1 MRMGPRIAV
10 TFCGHAA
17 RRCVVARDQ
26 YLDAIRRAGAEPI
39 AVDPADAMPEEFDGL
54 CLTGGGDIDPARYGA
69 DNIASTDIDERRDV
83 IELALLERALARD
96 IPVLGI
102 CRGFQLINVRFGG
115 SLEQHHLGH
124 SPKYAPAATP
134 VSDDPAGTDAVR
146 HIIAAE
152 PGSKLAAACGDEAF
166 TVNSSHHQ
174 VVTPDRLAAELRAT
188 GRVGELVEA
197 LESPAHRWVV
207 AVQWHPE
214 RTAQVAASATRIFDA
229 FVTAVER
236 TPVTAA

>member
-1 MRMGPRIAV
+1 M
-10 TFCGHAA
+10 TLCGHAA

-26 YLDAIRRAGAEPI
+26 YLSAIRRAGAEPI
-39 AVDPADAMPEEFDGL
+39 VVEPADTMPGEFDGL
-54 CLTGGGDIDPARYGA
+54 CLTGGGDIDPARYGEVKT
-69 DNIASTDIDERRDV
+69 ASEDIDAARDT

-102 CRGFQLINVRFGG
+102 CRGFQLINISFGG

-124 SPKYAPAATP
+124 SPKYPPASTP

-146 HIIAAE
+146 HVIAPE
-152 PGSKLAAACGDEAF
+152 PGSRLAAACGDEAF

-214 RTAQVAASATRIFDA
+214 RTAQVGASATRIFDA
-229 FVTAVER
+229 FVAAASR

>member
-1 MRMGPRIAV
+1 MGPRIAV
-10 TFCGHAA
+10 SLCGHVA

-39 AVDPADAMPEEFDGL
+39 AVDPTDAIPDAFDGL
-54 CLTGGGDIDPARYGA
+54 CLTGGGDIDPERYGA
-69 DNIASTDIDERRDV
+69 DNVASTDIDERRDS
-83 IELALLERALARD
+83 IELALLERALAND
-96 IPVLGI
+96 IPVLGV

-124 SPKYAPAATP
+124 SPKYPPVGAP
-134 VSDDPAGTDAVR
+134 VSDDPAGADAVR
-146 HIIAAE
+146 HVVTAE
-152 PGSKLAAACGDEAF
+152 PGSKLAAACGDEPF
-166 TVNSSHHQ
+166 IVNSSHHQ
-174 VVTPDRLAAELRAT
+174 VVTSDRLASELLAT
-188 GRVGELVEA
+188 AHVGELIEA

-214 RTAQVAASATRIFDA
+214 RTAQVAAAATRIFDA
-229 FVTAVER
+229 FIAAVKR

>member
-1 MRMGPRIAV
+1 M
-10 TFCGHAA
+10 TLCGHAA
-17 RRCVVARDQ
+17 RRCVVAREQ
-26 YLDAIRRAGAEPI
+26 YLDAIRRTGAEAI
-39 AVDPADAMPEEFDGL
+39 AVDPADAPPEEFDGL
-54 CLTGGGDIDPARYGA
+54 CLTGGGDIDPARCGEVKT
-69 DNIASTDIDERRDV
+69 ASEDIDDARDT

-102 CRGFQLINVRFGG
+102 CRGFQLINVGFGG

-124 SPKYAPAATP
+124 SPKYPPEGAA
-134 VSDDPAGTDAVR
+134 VFDDPAGADAVR
-146 HIIAAE
+146 HVIVAE

-174 VVTPDRLAAELRAT
+174 VVTPDRLASELRAT
-188 GRVGELVEA
+188 ARVGELVEA

-214 RTAQVAASATRIFDA
+214 RTAQVAAAATRIFEA
-229 FVTAVER
+229 FVAEVRR

>member
-1 MRMGPRIAV
+1 MGPRIAV
-10 TFCGHAA
+10 TLCGHVA
-17 RRCVVARDQ
+17 RRCAVAREQ
-26 YLDAIRRAGAEPI
+26 YLDAIRRAGADPI
-39 AVDPADAMPEEFDGL
+39 AVDPTDAWPEDFDGL
-54 CLTGGGDIDPARYGA
+54 CLTGGGDIDPVRYGA
-69 DNIASTDIDERRDV
+69 DNVASTEIDEDRDAL
-83 IELALLERALARD
+83 EFALLERALARD

-102 CRGFQLINVRFGG
+102 CRGLQLINVHFGG

-124 SPKYAPAATP
+124 SPKYAPASTP

-146 HIIAAE
+146 HVITAE

-174 VVTPDRLAAELRAT
+174 VVTPDRLAAELQAT

-214 RTAQVAASATRIFDA
+214 RTAQVAAAATRIFDA
-229 FVTAVER
+229 FIMAVKR
-236 TPVTAA
+236 TPVAAA